1 MPSTPA
7 APIFSASIDPAP
19 ELTAISDT
27 FTNFL
32 PLMQSVMVLLG
43 VFVMI
48 FGLIRVMNTS
58 GSGYTEG
65 WSTVIMGAIA
75 AAGGFFVPM
84 LLTWL
89 LDDGSPAPEP
99 TATPS
104 ETASP
109 RPTTTSEPTRAPE
122 TMQEPADLTWLWVT
136 LGIIAGLVLLSLLIW
151 IIVTAGAKARRGI
164 RETREK
170 AAAELAAAQ
179 RRAATWK
186 TFHDRHNELL
196 RKYLHSETDWDSL
209 FFTPALTDPSVPQ
222 TYAMLRAMRAANTL
236 RDTAGELPADLGP
249 DIDLTRLPYPRAVE
263 EFALAWDAAE
273 RYARRIGQKG
283 IPAAERKL
291 IKQIRTFLD
300 MAENSAASQNER
312 NLAYRR
318 AQSLIESLETIHV
331 PAQAIAQLEE
341 RHQLMLTSS

>member
-1 MPSTPA
+1 MPFTAAALIFPASSTVPEPEIA
-7 APIFSASIDPAP
+7 GTLSDMLTSLMPMLQIGALLIGVVIMASGLFRI
-19 ELTAISDT
+19 
-27 FTNFL
+27 
-32 PLMQSVMVLLG
+32 MQG
-43 VFVMI
+43 D
-48 FGLIRVMNTS
+48 
-58 GSGYTEG
+58 EG
-65 WSTVIMGAIA
+65 WGTVIMGAV
-75 AAGGFFVPM
+75 AGAVGFFVPTFLGWM
-84 LLTWL
+84 
-89 LDDGSPAPEP
+89 LDDGTAEPEP
-99 TATPS
+99 TAAPS

-109 RPTTTSEPTRAPE
+109 RPTATSEPTRAPE
-122 TMQEPADLTWLWVT
+122 TVQEPADLTWLWVT
-136 LGIIAGLVLLSLLIW
+136 LGIIAGLVLLALLIW

-179 RRAATWK
+179 RRTATWK

-196 RKYLHSETDWDSL
+196 RKLLHSETDWDSL
-209 FFTPALTDPSVPQ
+209 FFTPALTDPTVPQ

-236 RDTAGELPADLGP
+236 RDTAGELPTNLGP
-249 DIDLTRLPYPRAVE
+249 DVDLTRLPYPRAVE

-273 RYARRIGQKG
+273 RHARRIGQKG
-283 IPAAERKL
+283 IPSAERKL